1 MTDGTV
7 SLPLFPLPGVVLL
20 PETLLPLHV
29 FEPRYREMLADAL
42 LGSRRIGMQTIDPEA
57 PAGSAD
63 QPRLLPLGCA
73 GRIVEHE
80 PLEDGRSNIVLRGE
94 YRYRIEEELPA
105 GRAYRVARVR
115 PLPVSPLP
123 EGPPPRPGR
132 RELRRL
138 LAREIERLA
147 LSVGRPA
154 AARLPTSLGDEGLVN
169 EAACR
174 LGLSPDEKYELLAMD
189 RLDERYGRVREHVR
203 GLQRRLDFLAPYRRE
218 GVDPSRN

>member
-1 MTDGTV
+1 
-7 SLPLFPLPGVVLL
+7 
-20 PETLLPLHV
+20 
-29 FEPRYREMLADAL
+29 
-42 LGSRRIGMQTIDPEA
+42 
-57 PAGSAD
+57 
-63 QPRLLPLGCA
+63 
-73 GRIVEHE
+73 
-80 PLEDGRSNIVLRGE
+80 
-94 YRYRIEEELPA
+94 
-105 GRAYRVARVR
+105 
-115 PLPVSPLP
+115 
-123 EGPPPRPGR
+123 
-132 RELRRL
+132 